1 MLLTYNPNTGDV
13 VEIHGSAVS
22 ANATENAQLIAEH
35 FSEVPADACELA
47 LSTGLSLEHMSQSW
61 SDDSQVREYGS
72 VNFGNLPFASVVR
85 VSHPTADAES
95 AQAWMKDN
103 ADLAF
108 EVLEPA
114 EDSKD
119 SGKCKVAY
127 LRMKKFKDTS
137 YTGVSFVEDTR
148 DSALTSGGGG
158 GGGGDGGDGD
168 DDGAEV
174 AKAAL
179 MSSEDAPTGSHKDSE
194 LRAQFLT
201 HVQAVHDKR
210 LGAQRGWD
218 RWLDNVRTS
227 S

>member
-22 ANATENAQLIAEH
+22 SNATENAQLIAEH

-61 SDDSQVREYGS
+61 SDDSQVREYNGA
-72 VNFGNLPFASVVR
+72 FGGEGTGEALPFASVVR
-85 VSHPTADAES
+85 VSHPTANAES

-119 SGKCKVAY
+119 SGKCKVAA

-137 YTGVSFVEDTR
+137 YT
-148 DSALTSGGGG
+148 
-158 GGGGDGGDGD
+158 
-168 DDGAEV
+168 
-174 AKAAL
+174 
-179 MSSEDAPTGSHKDSE
+179 
-194 LRAQFLT
+194 
-201 HVQAVHDKR
+201 
-210 LGAQRGWD
+210 
-218 RWLDNVRTS
+218 
-227 S
+227 

>member
-1 MLLTYNPNTGDV
+1 MSFSIAYFTPFLKQHLERWQLNGLRYRAHSYKNPTDGAEILALFTYNPNTGEA

-61 SDDSQVREYGS
+61 SDDSQVREYNGA
-72 VNFGNLPFASVVR
+72 FGGEGTGEALPFASVVR
-85 VSHPTADAES
+85 VSHPTANAES

-119 SGKCKVAY
+119 SGKCKVAA

-137 YTGVSFVEDTR
+137 YT
-148 DSALTSGGGG
+148 
-158 GGGGDGGDGD
+158 
-168 DDGAEV
+168 
-174 AKAAL
+174 
-179 MSSEDAPTGSHKDSE
+179 
-194 LRAQFLT
+194 
-201 HVQAVHDKR
+201 
-210 LGAQRGWD
+210 
-218 RWLDNVRTS
+218 
-227 S
+227 